1 MTTTIDTPNLDEAI
15 GGDSECAAKLQPIW
29 RAGDIHTS
37 YPAST
42 DTVVELLRSGAGMDA
57 SVEMLEEWARR
68 GMVAGVRMRSG
79 QFSWTAHNSGS
90 HPRSPAPAG
99 RVPSRCALQAIRAL
113 TTPPDRTVSPP
124 PRSTRAAPRVIARQP
139 TADSSHVMRCAE
151 QCWSSPGLLSRLAE
165 EQTLPAVIA
174 HGSSQYGLDQGC
186 RVASSFQER
195 GFPSRRLVLCG
206 LSLGGTCAS
215 IWRKFLIPEGAVLSL
230 WGDDALCLRPL

>member
-68 GMVAGVRMRSG
+68 GMVPGVRMRSG

-90 HPRSPAPAG
+90 HPRSPAPRRPSPFTLRTPSHPRADNPAG
-99 RVPSRCALQAIRAL
+99 QNRFAPAPLNPRRAPSHCPPTDRRLKPRHALC
-113 TTPPDRTVSPP
+113 RTVLEQSWFIVT
-124 PRSTRAAPRVIARQP
+124 TR
-139 TADSSHVMRCAE
+139 
-151 QCWSSPGLLSRLAE
+151 
-165 EQTLPAVIA
+165 
-174 HGSSQYGLDQGC
+174 
-186 RVASSFQER
+186 
-195 GFPSRRLVLCG
+195 
-206 LSLGGTCAS
+206 
-215 IWRKFLIPEGAVLSL
+215 
-230 WGDDALCLRPL
+230 